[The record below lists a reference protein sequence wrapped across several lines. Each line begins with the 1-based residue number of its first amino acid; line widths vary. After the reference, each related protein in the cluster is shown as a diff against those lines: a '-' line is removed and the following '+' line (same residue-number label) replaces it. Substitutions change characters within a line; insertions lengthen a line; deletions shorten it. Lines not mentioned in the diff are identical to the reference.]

1 MEADCNDAGIGKRN
15 DVLCGVDTG
24 KRDLKGEVG
33 VRKLLKR
40 LHPDWAKR
48 DVSLEVRLALV
59 SDYLESLLE
68 GSIVLRM
75 VP

>member
-33 VRKLLKR
+33 VRKLLER